1 MRRGDVVTVAAPGD
15 FGKPRPAVVVQAD
28 ALTNAGAL
36 SVVLCLVTSHL
47 VDAPAFRIPVPAGPP
62 TGLALNAQIMVD
74 KLLTVPRGRVGEVI
88 GHLDDETML
97 RLNRTLAF
105 VVGLGQ

>member
-1 MRRGDVVTVAAPGD
+1 MHRGDVVTVAAPGD
-15 FGKPRPAVVVQAD
+15 FGKPRPAIVVQAD
-28 ALTNAGAL
+28 ALTAAGAK

-47 VDAPAFRIPVPAGPP
+47 VDAPAFRIPVELSREN
-62 TGLALNAQIMVD
+62 GLRQASQVMVD
-74 KLLTVPRGRVGEVI
+74 KILTVPRERIGDVM
-88 GHLDDETML
+88 GHLDDETLL

>member
-15 FGKPRPAVVVQAD
+15 FGKPRPAIVVQAD
-28 ALTNAGAL
+28 ALTAAGAT

-47 VDAPAFRIPVPAGPP
+47 VDAPAFRVPVGPKP
-62 TGLALNAQIMVD
+62 ETGLKVLSQVMVD
-74 KLLTVPRGRVGEVI
+74 KILTVPISRVGEVI

-105 VVGLGQ
+105 VIGIGQ